1 MGKGEVTYMANR
13 RNAYGN
19 REPRTAGNTARAQ
32 AATAKALR
40 PPPRAKGAD
49 PCRGAVPRRLA
60 AKGGK

>member
-1 MGKGEVTYMANR
+1 MPARRTY
-13 RNAYGN
+13 GH

-49 PCRGAVPRRLA
+49 PCRGSLPRRLL
-60 AKGGK
+60 AKGGR